1 MRSISRYT
9 GRVFAFPEHDIDP
22 ALKNAEWHL
31 EYAEAVYS
39 QYIRDRSGILYSK
52 RDEMYL
58 YRKYSEAN
66 QPVEKYMEIICP
78 SDERTHERKG
88 LQNISWDIV
97 SILPKFRSIITGL
110 FNKVEHD
117 ISANAINEA
126 ADNERMAK
134 KYNLWSEKQL
144 AGFFNQFPQE
154 LGLQAKTEELPTMPA
169 SLQELDMLK
178 DIGTFKLKDEMA
190 MEVAV
195 KDSFYRSNWPAEIK
209 DQIYEDFFDLG
220 IAVTKDYVEPM
231 TRAVK
236 ARYIDPIDFIVRYS
250 RSKTFNKISHAAVL
264 EYMTVAT
271 LRTAVKNARVSNIK
285 EEDLRAI
292 ARQYSGYEGNPYL
305 DQYDYYSEDIQ
316 SRTHPYDDTTI
327 TVMDLE
333 FFSSDQIKYEKR
345 KNKYGNWVL
354 HRQSHNYKGKK
365 TDTRIPG
372 LTEKK
377 VVYTCK
383 WVVGTPFMYDWGL
396 QTDVPREDPKE
407 PKLSFHIYKISN
419 KSACS
424 QVVSQVDDIQ
434 LAILRIRNAAAVAA
448 PKGLQI
454 EFGSLNNMAMGGKKM
469 DPLDILT
476 IRRRSGDVIYKA
488 TTHHSQVNLP
498 GGGKPVA
505 ELEGGMGATLT
516 EQIAIIE
523 FNLNMIRGTLGI
535 SELVDGSTPD
545 PKTLVGVVE
554 SAQGAMNNVLQNLYK
569 GYKFLKE
576 ETAKSMVLRHQ
587 ILAHYGERNVHQ
599 RSLGGNIIQTLK
611 IGASLTAMQFGITLE
626 MRPSDRTKESIR
638 AHALQSNAASK
649 EGRPGISTADFLFI
663 ERALE
668 IGNIKMAQMILAYK
682 EKKATEKFELI
693 AKQNQVF
700 NRETVVVGERE
711 KRETMATKIKAEG
724 LRDIEVETAKSN
736 LRIRE
741 RTIAHKQA
749 MELNQ
754 AKTNSEL
761 GKTIIQTEASKE
773 NTDTKAA
780 SEETKSIIKATEPK
794 PVPAPSPA

>member
-9 GRVFAFPEHDIDP
+9 GRVYDFPEHDIDP
-22 ALKNAEWHL
+22 AKKDAEWHL
-31 EYAEAVYS
+31 SYAEAVYS
-39 QYIRDRSGILYSK
+39 QYLRDRSGILYSK

-66 QPVEKYMEIICP
+66 QPVEKYMQIICP

-97 SILPKFRSIITGL
+97 SVLPKFRSIITGL
-110 FNKVEHD
+110 FSKIEHD
-117 ISANAINEA
+117 ISANAINES

-144 AGFFNQFPQE
+144 APYFAQFPQE
-154 LGLQAKTEELPTMPA
+154 LGLQAKTAELPAMP
-169 SLQELDMLK
+169 STLQELDMLK

-195 KDSFYRSNWPAEIK
+195 KDSFYQSNWSAEIK

-220 IAVTKDYVEPM
+220 IGVVKDYVDPM
-231 TRAVK
+231 TKVVK
-236 ARYIDPIDFIVRYS
+236 AKYVDPIDFIVRYS
-250 RSKTFNKISHAAVL
+250 RSKTFKNISHAAVL
-264 EYMTVAT
+264 EYMTVSQ
-271 LRTAVKNARVSNIK
+271 LRTDVKNSRNGNIK
-285 EEDLRAI
+285 EEDLRNI

-305 DQYDYYSEDIQ
+305 DQYDYYSTDIQ

-333 FFSSDQIKYEKR
+333 FFSSDQIKYEK
-345 KNKYGNWVL
+345 KLNKYGSWIV
-354 HRQSHNYKGKK
+354 HRQPHSYKGKK

-372 LTEKK
+372 LSEKR

-383 WVVGTPFMYDWGL
+383 WVVGTNFLYDWGL
-396 QTDVPREDPKE
+396 QTDVPRETVKE

-424 QVVSQVDDIQ
+424 QVVTLIDDIQ
-434 LAILRIRNAAAVAA
+434 LAVLRIRNAAAVAA
-448 PKGLQI
+448 PKGLKI
-454 EFGSLNNMAMGGKKM
+454 EYGSLNNMAMGGKKM

-476 IRRRSGDVIYKA
+476 IRRSSGDLIYKA

-498 GGGKPVA
+498 GGGKPVD

-516 EQIAIIE
+516 EQITIIE
-523 FNLNMIRGTLGI
+523 FALGLIRGALGI

-554 SAQGAMNNVLQNLYK
+554 SAQGAMNNVLQNFYK
-569 GYKFLKE
+569 AYKFLKE
-576 ETAKSMVLRHQ
+576 ETAKNIVLRHQ

-599 RSLGGNIIQTLK
+599 RSLGGNIIKTLK
-611 IGASLTAMQFGITLE
+611 IGSSLTAMQFGITLE
-626 MRPSDRTKESIR
+626 MRPTDKTKESIR
-638 AHALQSNAASK
+638 LLAQRSNAASK
-649 EGRPGISTADFLFI
+649 EGAPGISTSDYLFI

-682 EKKATEKFELI
+682 EKKALEKFERT
-693 AKQNQVF
+693 AKENQVF

-711 KRETMATKIKAEG
+711 KRETMQAKYKAEG
-724 LRDIEVETAKSN
+724 EMHAFVETTKSN
-736 LRIRE
+736 LRIKEKTTAHEQEME
-741 RTIAHKQA
+741 RIA
-749 MELNQ
+749 
-754 AKTNSEL
+754 AKGNAEI
-761 GKTIIQTEASKE
+761 GKTVIQTEASRD
-773 NTDTKAA
+773 NTDVKANSEMAKAA
-780 SEETKSIIKATEPK
+780 MKGNEKKEP
-794 PVPAPSPA
+794 AEAAA